1 MIKRSEHVNVLS
13 LQLAMKILHLTRFMS
28 MVLERWSV
36 RIESLLDRLNKVF
49 PKFQVVR
56 LLDSQQ

>member
-1 MIKRSEHVNVLS
+1 MCFRFS
-13 LQLAMKILHLTRFMS
+13 LAMKILHLTRFMS